1 MRYGI
6 SAGALVI
13 KEGCLLLVHHRIAGA
28 FDFWVPPGGR
38 LEGEESIFD
47 CARRE
52 TREETGLE
60 VLPERIV
67 YIQEFLDKDLHFCK
81 FFLFCP
87 FIRGTLSLAG
97 RQEDESFL
105 VDARFFS
112 RAGLEGRMIYPA
124 ILHDLFWQDLMDGF
138 PVTRYLG
145 LERIEEPTLK
155 LALE

>member
-1 MRYGI
+1 MQ
-6 SAGALVI
+6 
-13 KEGCLLLVHHRIAGA
+13 EGCLLLVHHRSTGA

-52 TREETGLE
+52 TWEETGPE

-67 YIQEFLDKDLHFCK
+67 YIQEFLEMDLHFCK
-81 FFLFCP
+81 FFLLAP
-87 FIRGTLSLAG
+87 LIRGTLSLAG
-97 RQEDESFL
+97 RQADESFL

-112 RAGLEGRMIYPA
+112 QAGLEGRRVYPS
-124 ILHDLFWQDLMDGF
+124 ILHDFFWQDLRDGF

-145 LERIEEPTLK
+145 LERIEEPALK